1 MCYTFLTDPKNKEQK
16 HMQIFLSVLAGL
28 LWGGLCGLV
37 NMLLTKKMASGSTQQ
52 ISSLGIIRTAVDLV
66 ALAAV
71 YFTRGLLPL
80 RFEYTLIATAVALSL
95 VGIISAFRLSASM
108 KG

>member
-1 MCYTFLTDPKNKEQK
+1 
-16 HMQIFLSVLAGL
+16 MQIFLSVLAGL

-37 NMLLTKKMASGSTQQ
+37 NMLLTKKMASGSAQQ
-52 ISSLGIIRTAVDLV
+52 ISSLGVIRTAVDLV

-71 YFTRGLLPL
+71 YFTRSLLPL
-80 RFEYTLIATAVALSL
+80 RFEYTLIRSAVALRL

-108 KG
+108 TG